1 MKNFTYK
8 LTATTFFSPVS
19 ITAENELDAIQELM
33 DFYENGVLEIEDEN
47 FDLDKTAET
56 QAYTPMVTPPPV
68 IENGYVP
75 LSSLSS
81 SQDTYFGD
89 DEEDDGDFDSDI
101 NYTPMSA
108 IKRQFEEQTSDPLLI
123 LSSKLLEIIEQLGT
137 KLEGMDQ
144 KIAQLEQGAS
154 QLPNG
159 YRPLNNTRR

>member
-89 DEEDDGDFDSDI
+89 DEEDDGDLIVISIIHQCLQSKD
-101 NYTPMSA
+101 NL
-108 IKRQFEEQTSDPLLI
+108 KNKPLIHCLF
-123 LSSKLLEIIEQLGT
+123 
-137 KLEGMDQ
+137 
-144 KIAQLEQGAS
+144 
-154 QLPNG
+154 
-159 YRPLNNTRR
+159 